1 MGFGWD
7 ATNVRQPEDG
17 GKCLSSRDPF
27 PSSGAR
33 CRKAD
38 VLRLIQGVLQRE
50 WAVRLLA
57 PAIGKF
63 NPFLGEF
70 RADPYPFYA
79 SLRAHHPIYFSPSL
93 RGWIL
98 TRHADIAAVFQ
109 DARFAADRTQSNLFR
124 RLKPFRGIRPDFTA
138 AITTSLLMIDPPRHT
153 RLRRLVNKAFTPRV
167 VENLRPRIQAIVDEL
182 LDRVAARGEMELMR
196 DLAGPLPVRVIAEML
211 GIPPED
217 HEDFKRWS
225 DALTVLVDPMQGEG
239 GFAPAEQ
246 AFESLAAYLRRVF
259 DERRRAPRGD
269 LISALVGVEEQGD
282 ALTDAELLSLSGLIL
297 GAGHETT
304 TNLLGNAVVALL
316 RNPAE
321 RRRLQDDPSL
331 IASAVEEILRYDSPV
346 QLTDRVATEDC
357 EVAGRPVR
365 KGVLVAL
372 VLGAANRDP
381 ERFAEPDRLDVGRAD
396 NHHVA
401 FGHGAHFCLG
411 AALARA
417 EAQIALSTLM
427 ARFPDLGGDGGRIE
441 WKRSM
446 VLRGPKSLP
455 VRW

>member
-1 MGFGWD
+1 ML
-7 ATNVRQPEDG
+7 
-17 GKCLSSRDPF
+17 K
-27 PSSGAR
+27 
-33 CRKAD
+33 
-38 VLRLIQGVLQRE
+38 LIQGVLQRE
-50 WAVRLLA
+50 WAVRLLS
-57 PAIGKF
+57 PVIGKF

-70 RADPYPFYA
+70 RADPYPAYA
-79 SLRAHHPIYFSPSL
+79 ALRGRDPVYFSPSL

-98 TRHADIAAVFQ
+98 TRHAYVAAVFQ
-109 DARFAADRTQSNLFR
+109 DARFAADRTQSNLIR
-124 RLKPFRGIRPDFTA
+124 RLNPLGGIRPDFRA
-138 AITTSLLMIDPPRHT
+138 AITSSLLMIDPPRHT

-182 LDRVAARGEMELMR
+182 LDRVAPNREMELMR

-239 GFAPAEQ
+239 GFGPAES
-246 AFESLAAYLRRVF
+246 AFEALASYLRRVF
-259 DERRRAPRGD
+259 EERRRTPRDD
-269 LISALVGVEEQGD
+269 LISALVQVEEQGD

-316 RNPAE
+316 RHPAE
-321 RRRLQDDPSL
+321 RRRLQDDASL
-331 IASAVEEILRYDSPV
+331 IANAVEEILRYDSPV
-346 QLTDRVATEDC
+346 QLTDRVATEEC
-357 EVAGRPVR
+357 EIDGNRVR

-381 ERFAEPDRLDVGRAD
+381 ERFPEPDRLDVGRSG
-396 NHHVA
+396 NQHFA

-417 EAQIALSTLM
+417 EAQIAISSLLSK
-427 ARFPDLGGDGGRIE
+427 FPDFGGDVDRIV

-446 VLRGPKSLP
+446 VLRGPTALAL
-455 VRW
+455 RW

>member
-1 MGFGWD
+1 ML
-7 ATNVRQPEDG
+7 
-17 GKCLSSRDPF
+17 K
-27 PSSGAR
+27 
-33 CRKAD
+33 
-38 VLRLIQGVLQRE
+38 LIQGVLQRE
-50 WAVRLLA
+50 WAVRLLS

-70 RADPYPFYA
+70 RADPYPAYA
-79 SLRAHHPIYFSPSL
+79 ALRAHDPVYFSPSL

-98 TRHADIAAVFQ
+98 TRHADAAAVFQ
-109 DARFAADRTQSNLFR
+109 DGRFAADRTQSNLFR
-124 RLKPFRGIRPDFTA
+124 RLKPFRAVRPDFTA
-138 AITTSLLMIDPPRHT
+138 AITSSLLMIDPPRHT

-167 VENLRPRIQAIVDEL
+167 VDNLRPRIQAIVDEL
-182 LDRVAARGEMELMR
+182 LDRAAPKRAMDLMR
-196 DLAGPLPVRVIAEML
+196 DLASPLPVRVIAEML

-239 GFAPAEQ
+239 GFAPAES
-246 AFESLAAYLRRVF
+246 AFEALSTYLRRVF
-259 DERRRAPRGD
+259 DERRRAPRDD
-269 LISALVGVEEQGD
+269 LMSALVGVEEQGD
-282 ALTDAELLSLSGLIL
+282 ALSDAELLSLSGLIL

-316 RNPAE
+316 RHPAE
-321 RRRLQDDPSL
+321 RRRVQDDPSL
-331 IASAVEEILRYDSPV
+331 VANAVEEILRYDSPV

-357 EVAGRPVR
+357 EIAGHKVR

-381 ERFAEPDRLDVGRAD
+381 ERFPEPDRLDVGRA
-396 NHHVA
+396 NIQHLA

-417 EAQIALSTLM
+417 EAQIALSTLLT
-427 ARFPDLGGDGGRIE
+427 RFPDLNGDAGRIE

-446 VLRGPKSLP
+446 VLRGPTSLP